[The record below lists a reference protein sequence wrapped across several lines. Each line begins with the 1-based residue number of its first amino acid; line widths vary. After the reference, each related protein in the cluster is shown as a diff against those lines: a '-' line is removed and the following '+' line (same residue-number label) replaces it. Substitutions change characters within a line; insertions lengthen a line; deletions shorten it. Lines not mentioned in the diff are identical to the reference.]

1 MFGVLTGFW
10 KIRIRA
16 LDTGVLISVSK
27 LTAQAGVACLLGV
40 FLLYRP
46 FFTILI
52 FIVVSYAGELAAEC
66 ANETSADSKL
76 RL

>member
-1 MFGVLTGFW
+1 
-10 KIRIRA
+10 
-16 LDTGVLISVSK
+16 LISVSK

-52 FIVVSYAGELAAEC
+52 SMFFHG
-66 ANETSADSKL
+66 
-76 RL
+76 